1 MALIYSSLSTLRQF
15 YSRANIARKSI
26 DADNDPRSGRAL
38 RKACTF
44 CRCDIRTRCRSPG
57 CAINRAGAAME
68 DDDMAVDMAL
78 WTLVA
83 AVVGFLAFGCM
94 VTRRP
99 TAGGQYRG
107 RQD

>member
-1 MALIYSSLSTLRQF
+1 MAQIYLSLSTLRQF
-15 YSRANIARKSI
+15 YPRANIAKKIR
-26 DADNDPRSGRAL
+26 NDRRSDRAL

-44 CRCDIRTRCRSPG
+44 CRCDIRTRCRSVG